1 VLGNKELNIVKT
13 SLHHSPRRLNRPL
26 AAFISSALATS
37 AALADQTPPA
47 AASGSLDEV
56 VVTAQKRSE
65 NLQTVP
71 ISVQSIDSKHLED
84 LLVTSFDGYAKFLPS
99 LSVQTYGPGQSNI
112 YVRGVTNGSD
122 GLKVG
127 SQPLVGL
134 YLDEMPVTT
143 IANNLDIHI
152 YDIERV
158 EALSGPQ
165 GTLFG
170 SSSMAGVLRII
181 TNKPNTAEFSAGY
194 DLTANTYTGGGP
206 GGKVE
211 GFVNIPISDK
221 AAVRLVAF
229 SERDGGYINNTA
241 NNTETYPTS
250 GIRRDNT
257 ALAEKHYNTI
267 TTNGGR
273 AALKYDLSDSW
284 TISPTVM
291 AQNQNASGSFGY
303 TPSTGDLSASRYS
316 GESNQDQWWQ
326 TGLTAQGKVW
336 DLDLTYAGGYLHR
349 TVDNKIDYSDYSYFY
364 DRSYVNTSTPTYFGD
379 NFRNNNGDLISPAQ
393 TEVSHDLFT
402 KQSHELRLTSPKDWL
417 IHGVVGVFMQRQTD
431 RTRSAYLVNGLADAY
446 SISHLPGVNF
456 LDSQVRTDRDRA
468 VFADI
473 GYNLTSKLAITV
485 GLRQFSYDNTVY
497 GFFGYNG
504 KPTYDG
510 YTHASGEQTC
520 YAGTQSSSAPWPCVN
535 IDNRATKTGSTYRL
549 NVTYQIDPD
558 HMVYTTW
565 STGFRPGGVNR
576 VNDRPPYQADYL
588 TNNEVGWKTEWFAHR
603 LRFNGALFFERWK
616 DMQFGVT
623 GLNGISE
630 TANAGASEI
639 KGIESDLTWVVS
651 EKLNIS
657 ASVTALNAKV
667 TTNACNFPSPSN
679 GCTEQNIIYNA
690 DGSVAYQKD
699 NSVLAPAG
707 SRLPLSAKIKGNLI
721 ARYAF
726 KVQDINAHVQAAMVA
741 QTRALPQLQVD
752 FEQIIGEQ
760 PGYAS
765 FDLSGGA
772 RVGKWDL
779 ELFVQN
785 AFDSRGQATRYTSCA
800 PTSCSLIYVIP
811 IAPRL
816 VGITVGQ
823 KF

>member
-1 VLGNKELNIVKT
+1 MKT

-326 TGLTAQGKVW
+326 TGLTVQGKVW

-379 NFRNNNGDLISPAQ
+379 NFRNNNGNQP
-393 TEVSHDLFT
+393 
-402 KQSHELRLTSPKDWL
+402 
-417 IHGVVGVFMQRQTD
+417 
-431 RTRSAYLVNGLADAY
+431 
-446 SISHLPGVNF
+446 
-456 LDSQVRTDRDRA
+456 
-468 VFADI
+468 
-473 GYNLTSKLAITV
+473 
-485 GLRQFSYDNTVY
+485 
-497 GFFGYNG
+497 
-504 KPTYDG
+504 
-510 YTHASGEQTC
+510 
-520 YAGTQSSSAPWPCVN
+520 SSN
-535 IDNRATKTGSTYRL
+535 
-549 NVTYQIDPD
+549 
-558 HMVYTTW
+558 
-565 STGFRPGGVNR
+565 
-576 VNDRPPYQADYL
+576 
-588 TNNEVGWKTEWFAHR
+588 
-603 LRFNGALFFERWK
+603 
-616 DMQFGVT
+616 
-623 GLNGISE
+623 
-630 TANAGASEI
+630 
-639 KGIESDLTWVVS
+639 
-651 EKLNIS
+651 
-657 ASVTALNAKV
+657 
-667 TTNACNFPSPSN
+667 
-679 GCTEQNIIYNA
+679 
-690 DGSVAYQKD
+690 
-699 NSVLAPAG
+699 
-707 SRLPLSAKIKGNLI
+707 
-721 ARYAF
+721 
-726 KVQDINAHVQAAMVA
+726 
-741 QTRALPQLQVD
+741 
-752 FEQIIGEQ
+752 
-760 PGYAS
+760 
-765 FDLSGGA
+765 
-772 RVGKWDL
+772 
-779 ELFVQN
+779 
-785 AFDSRGQATRYTSCA
+785 
-800 PTSCSLIYVIP
+800 
-811 IAPRL
+811 
-816 VGITVGQ
+816 
-823 KF
+823 